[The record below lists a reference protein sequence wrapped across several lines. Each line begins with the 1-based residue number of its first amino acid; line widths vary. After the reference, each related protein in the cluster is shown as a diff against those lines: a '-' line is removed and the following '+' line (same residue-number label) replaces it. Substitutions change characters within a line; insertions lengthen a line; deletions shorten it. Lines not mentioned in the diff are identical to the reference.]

1 MSISDKTIERGE
13 PGVEVAVNGEVNNDK
28 LSELIELIELISTV
42 SGIDDDVSIGI
53 GRIPMEIGDRIGL

>member
-28 LSELIELIELISTV
+28 LSELIELISTV